1 MLTYRALVVVVGERI
16 ATMQHKSK
24 RMHQNFRV
32 GRYTVY
38 GGMQLRDNP
47 CAVFVDNPLFSEMIF
62 RNAVNPTGGK
72 TWQRFVRQTG
82 QANCCFVPE
91 QQGTG
96 QDYDRLNS
104 YFRRKSGQD
113 FDHVWGGWRPVESR
127 PDLPWL
133 VCEPR
138 DEILRYWYG
147 TTLSEWR
154 TQIQDALGAE
164 PYHVRPK
171 PIRRERSNGTVPR
184 VIHMMAEYR
193 GVITAHSVSAID
205 AILAGRPA
213 VIWGQ
218 DPTLGCGTPFQHWEA
233 DHAVRIPSLD
243 QVQTAACTWAATT
256 YSSLDT
262 ERAVEC
268 VMR

>member
-1 MLTYRALVVVVGERI
+1 MVGES
-16 ATMQHKSK
+16 APVNHKFK
-24 RMHQNFRV
+24 V

-38 GGMQLRDNP
+38 GGMQLRHNP
-47 CAVFVDNPLFSEMIF
+47 CDVFTDNPLFSEMIF
-62 RNAVNPTGGK
+62 DNPINPGNQK
-72 TWQRFVRQTG
+72 TWLRLVRQTG

-91 QQGTG
+91 QLGG
-96 QDYDRLNS
+96 PQDYDRINT
-104 YFRRKSGQD
+104 YYRRKAGQD
-113 FDHVWGGWRPVESR
+113 FDQVWGGWRAVESR

-138 DEILRYWYG
+138 DEILRYWYN

-154 TQIQDALGAE
+154 TLIQDALGNE
-164 PYHVRPK
+164 DYHVRPK
-171 PIRRERSNGTVPR
+171 PIRRLRANGTVPR
-184 VIHMMAEYR
+184 VINMMAEYR

-205 AILAGRPA
+205 AVLAGRPA

-218 DPTLGCGTPFQHWEA
+218 DPTLGCGTPFQEWER
-233 DHAVRIPSLD
+233 DHHVRIPSLD

-262 ERAVEC
+262 ERAVQC

>member
-1 MLTYRALVVVVGERI
+1 MLHKRKRI
-16 ATMQHKSK
+16 
-24 RMHQNFRV
+24 HQLFRS
-32 GRYTVY
+32 GKYLVY
-38 GGMQLRDNP
+38 GGMQLRDHA
-47 CAVFVDNPLFSEMIF
+47 CDVFMDNPLFSEMIF
-62 RNAVNPTGGK
+62 PNAVNPQAQK
-72 TWQRFVRQTG
+72 TWQRLVRQTG

-91 QQGTG
+91 QLGTP

-104 YFRRKSGQD
+104 YWRRKSGQD
-113 FDHVWGGWRPVESR
+113 FDQLWKGWRPVESR

-138 DEILRYWYG
+138 DEILRYWYN

-154 TQIQDALGAE
+154 TLIQDALGDE

-171 PIRRERSNGTVPR
+171 PIRKERANGTVPR
-184 VIHMMAEYR
+184 VINIMGQYR

-205 AILAGRPA
+205 SILAGRPA

-218 DPTLGCGTPFQHWEA
+218 DPTLGCGTPFQEWER
-233 DHAVRIPSLD
+233 DHHVRMPSLD
-243 QVQTAACTWAATT
+243 QVHTAACTWAATT

-262 ERAVEC
+262 ERAVAC
-268 VMR
+268 VMK